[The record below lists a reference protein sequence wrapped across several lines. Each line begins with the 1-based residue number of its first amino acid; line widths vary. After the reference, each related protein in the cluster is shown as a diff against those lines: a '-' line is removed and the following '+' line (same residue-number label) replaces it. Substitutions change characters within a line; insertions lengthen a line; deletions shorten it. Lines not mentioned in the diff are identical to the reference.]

1 MYLKE
6 GALLQ
11 NGKYKIER
19 FINSGGFGCTYEA
32 LHTMFDEKVAIKEF
46 FVKDFC
52 NRDENTSHV
61 TVGTQGKKAL
71 VEKLKRKFIEEA
83 KVLYKMKHRGIVTVK
98 DIYEYLKESGK
109 YNDVLPLMEE
119 YMSKYCVF

>member
-6 GALLQ
+6 GTLLQ

-46 FVKDFC
+46 FVNDFC
-52 NRDENTSHV
+52 NRDESTSHV

-83 KVLYKMKHRGIVTVK
+83 KVLYKMNIMI
-98 DIYEYLKESGK
+98 DE
-109 YNDVLPLMEE
+109 NDDVPPLNMVMLPKM
-119 YMSKYCVF
+119 VGD